1 MTGIRVLCVL
11 PPDLVEQER
20 SEVAVAGGCLV
31 FAARNEIDCFRAG
44 APVNC
49 CAMELL
55 STPLHKACTASTLV
69 HLSFECS
76 PSMLW
81 LNRRC
86 RGGRNRPSMSW
97 DVP

>member
-76 PSMLW
+76 PSMLC
-81 LNRRC
+81 LNKEMPK
-86 RGGRNRPSMSW
+86 RPQSPIYDW